1 MARADRRRATRQG
14 RSHREVGTTGQAR
27 VAAEQDMFFPK
38 LRKQAK
44 WMFVFLA
51 LVFGLGFV
59 LFGVG
64 SGSGGLTDLF
74 QGDLFGSS
82 DPAEKDA
89 ENARDRIAKNPNDA
103 EAYRLL
109 ATASQ
114 TRGERDDA
122 ITALQKYRTLRPKDM
137 DAASELAALYLQRAE
152 AARAR
157 GNAIQAQAGPSLQST
172 LFGIDPTTELGKAFG
187 ATAYGQT
194 ATDPTATPENNV
206 DPVNKAVQLDVNS
219 RSNVEYDQM
228 QSAYDQAVV
237 IYQEVANAS
246 PRDPNAWSQLA
257 SAAEAAGDVPKV
269 IAAYE
274 QFIKLA
280 PDDPAAA
287 GVKARLAQLR
297 RTQPSGNVGG

>member
-1 MARADRRRATRQG
+1 
-14 RSHREVGTTGQAR
+14 
-27 VAAEQDMFFPK
+27 MFFPK

-64 SGSGGLTDLF
+64 SGSGGLSDLL

-103 EAYRLL
+103 AAYRLL

-114 TRGERDDA
+114 TQGERDDA
-122 ITALQKYRTLRPKDM
+122 IAALQKYRTLRPKDVE
-137 DAASELAALYLQRAE
+137 AASELAALYLQRAE

-157 GNAIQAQAGPSLQST
+157 GNAIQAQAAPSLQST
-172 LFGIDPTTELGKAFG
+172 LFGIDPNTELGKAFG
-187 ATAYGQT
+187 ETAYGGQT
-194 ATDPTATPENNV
+194 AIDPTATPENNV

-219 RSNVEYDQM
+219 RSNAEYDQM

-237 IYQEVANAS
+237 IYQEVADSS

-257 SAAEAAGDVPKV
+257 SAAEAAGDVPTV
-269 IAAYE
+269 IDAYE
-274 QFIKLA
+274 QFVKLA

-287 GVKARLAQLR
+287 GVRARLAQLR
-297 RTQPSGNVGG
+297 KTQPSGNVGG